1 MKNNKI
7 KWKLLVL
14 IFISIPVLA
23 KKEADIQRALNGAM
37 RQYDIPDLSI
47 GIIRSGKTLYTADL
61 HRSGDGTVIAKS
73 GITQFRI
80 ASVSKLFTAQA
91 IMQLVEKDAISLD
104 DRISIYIPE
113 FKDPRIT
120 IRHIL
125 THYGGLQDR
134 VWPEQ
139 FYSDSS
145 FDSYLSKV
153 LNANQDIQP
162 GIKFQ
167 YSDTGFNLLG
177 RIISKVSGLSYTS
190 YIEQHILQPSGMHI
204 SGYYSGENGLRP
216 SVEPFKNGQIIPQ
229 DQRWPFDP
237 HFFPSEGLIT
247 NVIDLDRWAKMM
259 LEKNPKILT
268 KTSYEKMLAPLHA
281 AMDGVDV
288 GLGWFMMTRHGI
300 EYTYHIGGIRGYE
313 SIFAMDMNGKN
324 AIILLTNSNDVPR
337 WEIVDLIEK
346 TLLDDK
352 INKNISV
359 R

>member
-145 FDSYLSKV
+145 FDS
-153 LNANQDIQP
+153 
-162 GIKFQ
+162 
-167 YSDTGFNLLG
+167 
-177 RIISKVSGLSYTS
+177 
-190 YIEQHILQPSGMHI
+190 
-204 SGYYSGENGLRP
+204 
-216 SVEPFKNGQIIPQ
+216 
-229 DQRWPFDP
+229 
-237 HFFPSEGLIT
+237 
-247 NVIDLDRWAKMM
+247 
-259 LEKNPKILT
+259 
-268 KTSYEKMLAPLHA
+268 
-281 AMDGVDV
+281 
-288 GLGWFMMTRHGI
+288 
-300 EYTYHIGGIRGYE
+300 
-313 SIFAMDMNGKN
+313 
-324 AIILLTNSNDVPR
+324 
-337 WEIVDLIEK
+337 
-346 TLLDDK
+346 
-352 INKNISV
+352 
-359 R
+359 